1 MTYSDEYKVCWFT
14 PQRTATRTTHTLLK
28 KLGFLSLNTHSF
40 RLPSERFD
48 YQLISNIRNPYS
60 RMVSLFFLYSLHK
73 LNYGLNFELWCEYA
87 LNDQQFAND
96 YQLRYDL
103 KIKSVSRNFDKFIRV
118 ETYAED
124 IKSLNFIDLSKPEV
138 YEVYQNNI
146 LKNGYTHEF
155 KKIQTEERQ
164 RWQDFYNQK
173 IADLVFSKL
182 EDQFN
187 FFDYN
192 RNSWKDGTS

>member
-28 KLGFLSLNTHSF
+28 TLGFLSIGTHSF
-40 RLPSERFD
+40 RLPPERFD
-48 YQLISNIRNPYS
+48 YRLISNIRNPYS

-73 LNYGLNFELWCEYA
+73 VNYKLNFELWCEYA
-87 LNDQQFAND
+87 LNDQQFEND
-96 YQLRYDL
+96 YQVRYDL
-103 KIKSVSRNFDKFIRV
+103 KIKSVGRDFDKFIRV

-124 IKSLNFIDLSKPEV
+124 IKSLNFIDLSNPEIDK
-138 YEVYQNNI
+138 VYQNNV

-164 RWQDFYNQK
+164 SWQDFYNQK

-187 FFDYN
+187 FFNYN

>member
-14 PQRTATRTTHTLLK
+14 PQRTATRTTHTMLK
-28 KLGFLSLNTHSF
+28 TLGFLSIGTHSF
-40 RLPSERFD
+40 RLPPERFD
-48 YQLISNIRNPYS
+48 YRLISNIRNPYS

-73 LNYGLNFELWCEYA
+73 VNYKLNFELWCEYA
-87 LNDQQFAND
+87 LNDQQFEND
-96 YQLRYDL
+96 YQVRYDL
-103 KIKSVSRNFDKFIRV
+103 KIKSVGRDFDKFIRV

-124 IKSLNFIDLSKPEV
+124 IKSLNFIDLSNPEIDK
-138 YEVYQNNI
+138 VYQNNV

-164 RWQDFYNQK
+164 SWQDFYNQK

-187 FFDYN
+187 FFNYN

>member
-14 PQRTATRTTHTLLK
+14 PMRNATRTTNTLLK
-28 KLGFLSLNTHSF
+28 KLGFLSIGTHSF
-40 RLPSERFD
+40 RLPPERLD

-73 LNYGLNFELWCEYA
+73 LNYKLNFELWCEYV
-87 LNDQQFAND
+87 LNDQQFEND

-124 IKSLNFIDLSKPEV
+124 IKSLNFIDLSNTEIDK
-138 YEVYQNNI
+138 VYQNNV

-164 RWQDFYNQK
+164 SWQDFYNQK

-187 FFDYN
+187 FFNYN
-192 RNSWKDGTS
+192 RNSWKDGTP

>member
-28 KLGFLSLNTHSF
+28 TLGFLSIGTHSF
-40 RLPSERFD
+40 RLPPERFD
-48 YQLISNIRNPYS
+48 YRLISNIRNPYS

-73 LNYGLNFELWCEYA
+73 VNYKLNFELWCEYA
-87 LNDQQFAND
+87 LNDQQFEND
-96 YQLRYDL
+96 YQVRYDL
-103 KIKSVSRNFDKFIRV
+103 KIKSVGRDFDKFIRV

-124 IKSLNFIDLSKPEV
+124 IKSLNFIDLSNPEIDK
-138 YEVYQNNI
+138 VYQNSV

-164 RWQDFYNQK
+164 SWQDFYNQK

-187 FFDYN
+187 FFNYN

>member
-28 KLGFLSLNTHSF
+28 TLGFLSIGTHSF
-40 RLPSERFD
+40 RLPPERFD
-48 YQLISNIRNPYS
+48 YRLISNIRNPYS

-73 LNYGLNFELWCEYA
+73 VNYKLNFELWCEYA
-87 LNDQQFAND
+87 LNDQQFEND
-96 YQLRYDL
+96 YHVRYDL
-103 KIKSVSRNFDKFIRV
+103 KIKSVGRDFDKFIRV

-124 IKSLNFIDLSKPEV
+124 IKSLNFIDLSNPEIDK
-138 YEVYQNNI
+138 VYQNNV

-164 RWQDFYNQK
+164 SWQDFYNQK

-187 FFDYN
+187 FFNYN
-192 RNSWKDGTS
+192 RNSWKDGTP